1 MSVEAGSYTMIKLFS
16 KCVLVAAVASF
27 ALAGTTTLSHAAK
40 KKGKAAAAATC
51 VPPKYSATTCANGLC
66 RMQFCGL
73 DGKWY
78 PSLMACM
85 GPFCPK

>member
-1 MSVEAGSYTMIKLFS
+1 MIKLLS

-40 KKGKAAAAATC
+40 KKAKAAPVAAATC
-51 VPPKYSATTCANGLC
+51 AAPKYTTAACAGGIC
-66 RMQFCGL
+66 RMQWCGL

-78 PSLMACM
+78 PSLLVCAE
-85 GPFCPK
+85 PFCPKG

>member
-1 MSVEAGSYTMIKLFS
+1 MIKLLS

-40 KKGKAAAAATC
+40 KKAKAAPVAAATC
-51 VPPKYSATTCANGLC
+51 VAPKYTTAACAGGVC
-66 RMQFCGL
+66 RMQWCGL

-78 PSLMACM
+78 PSLLVCAE
-85 GPFCPK
+85 PFCPKG

>member
-1 MSVEAGSYTMIKLFS
+1 MIKLLS

-40 KKGKAAAAATC
+40 KKAAKPAVATC
-51 VPPKYSATTCANGLC
+51 VAPKYMTAGCAGGAC
-66 RMQFCGL
+66 KMQWCGV

-78 PSLMACM
+78 PSLMMCWE
-85 GPFCPK
+85 PFCPKG